1 MADSEYP
8 PQPPGPQPPLPQA
21 PKLPPSPPPSQPVP
35 QPVSQGGPVPS
46 PSQPVQPGSPVSP
59 GSPVP
64 QPGLPSYPGA
74 GAPEPWTQQ
83 GLPPR
88 SAKTNAFA
96 IAGFVFGLVG
106 VVVLAPI
113 FSIIGLRRIRRHGGR
128 GRSLAI
134 TGLVLTGCWLAV
146 IGLVAALGFYGGDQ
160 AGVGQTTAV
169 SNIRVGQCFDA
180 DLDKNT
186 LLVAKIAD
194 CAGPHA
200 GEAYA
205 TATAA
210 LAGLAGKEK
219 DLSAAEG
226 CANSFEDFVGKAY
239 DTSELEIFFVVLE
252 DNEVAGGNV
261 LCMLGKP
268 GKQLTGSMR
277 GSRR

>member
-1 MADSEYP
+1 MADSQQP
-8 PQPPGPQPPLPQA
+8 PQPPGQQPPLPYSPGLRPA
-21 PKLPPSPPPSQPVP
+21 PPLPPYPTQAGMPP
-35 QPVSQGGPVPS
+35 GGP
-46 PSQPVQPGSPVSP
+46 G
-59 GSPVP
+59 
-64 QPGLPSYPGA
+64 YPGA
-74 GAPEPWTQQ
+74 PGPWVQQ
-83 GLPPR
+83 PPPPPF
-88 SAKTNAFA
+88 SARTNGFA
-96 IAGFVFGLVG
+96 IAGFVLGLVG
-106 VVVLAPI
+106 AVVLAPV
-113 FSIIGLRRIRRHGGR
+113 FSIIALRKIRRNRERGR
-128 GRSLAI
+128 GFAI

-146 IGLVAALGFYGGDQ
+146 IALIAVLGFYGGNQ
-160 AGVGQTTAV
+160 AGVGDTTAV

-194 CAGPHA
+194 CGGPHA

-205 TATAA
+205 TASAA

-239 DTSELEIFFVVLE
+239 DTSELEIFFVVLQ
-252 DNEVAGGNV
+252 DDEVAGGNV

-268 GKQLTGSMR
+268 GKELTGSMR